1 MSPPIVSRMGVT
13 LVEKPEFCY
22 LIETSAK
29 NFWGDQKVGG
39 LYVDITLLAIGVVAC
54 VRSLTTFNF
63 IRTLLENNS

>member
-1 MSPPIVSRMGVT
+1 MSLPVVSSMGVT

-22 LIETSAK
+22 LIEASSK

-39 LYVDITLLAIGVVAC
+39 LSVDVTLLAIGVVAC

-63 IRTLLENNS
+63 ILTLLENNS